1 MISIYHQKIT
11 IVRSRKPAENTI
23 NEELQWFG
31 DSLGLF
37 NLRDRDK
44 SCFRVFIELLKS
56 AKRKQPL
63 SSDELA
69 YRLNLSRGT
78 VIHHITKLME
88 AGLVTAYKNRY
99 MLRVDNLKEL
109 INELKE
115 DITRT
120 CDDLKTIAEEIDKR
134 LGL

>member
-1 MISIYHQKIT
+1 M
-11 IVRSRKPAENTI
+11 
-23 NEELQWFG
+23 
-31 DSLGLF
+31 F
-37 NLRDRDK
+37 NLRDKDK
-44 SCFRVFIELLKS
+44 SCFRVFIELLKA